1 MTAPG
6 EQEHCP
12 RCTLL
17 EQEVT
22 HLREA
27 MASRDLI
34 GQAKGIIMATTG
46 ATADQAFDV
55 LRTESQHTN
64 RKLRQVAADLV
75 ACADRGA
82 AASALVHGAE
92 ELMRSELRLD
102 LRRDGAHTVVV
113 VDGDLDSTTA
123 RLLDQTLAQ
132 VTGDPL
138 VVDLAELGF
147 ADLRGLRP
155 LLRVAATGRE
165 VRLRNTPRFVSRLL
179 AMRHVPATVV
189 VDVGERRA
197 PAPPI
202 HRPTPGRTAAP
213 HASS

>member
-34 GQAKGIIMATTG
+34 GQAKGIIMGTTG
-46 ATADQAFDV
+46 GTAAQAFEV

-64 RKLRQVAADLV
+64 RKLRRVAADLV

-92 ELMRSELRLD
+92 EVMRSELRLD

-123 RLLDQTLAQ
+123 RLLDQALAQ

-155 LLRVAATGRE
+155 LLRIAATGRE
-165 VRLRNTPRFVSRLL
+165 VQLRNTPRFVSRLL

-189 VDVGERRA
+189 VDVGERCA

-202 HRPTPGRTAAP
+202 HRPTPRPTAAP

>member
-1 MTAPG
+1 
-6 EQEHCP
+6 
-12 RCTLL
+12 
-17 EQEVT
+17 
-22 HLREA
+22 
-27 MASRDLI
+27 
-34 GQAKGIIMATTG
+34 
-46 ATADQAFDV
+46 
-55 LRTESQHTN
+55 
-64 RKLRQVAADLV
+64 
-75 ACADRGA
+75 
-82 AASALVHGAE
+82 
-92 ELMRSELRLD
+92 MRSELRLD
-102 LRRDGAHTVVV
+102 MRLDGAHTVVV

-123 RLLDQTLAQ
+123 RQLDQALAQ

-155 LLRVAATGRE
+155 LLRIAATGRE